1 MTSLTPKWFPKALR
15 SPKPEARPS
24 RSTGDGP
31 VLLHVLD
38 GFLTAGS
45 SASLVSQQLRGPDGT
60 TVHEFDLDAI
70 YDYRAR
76 RPPIVFDADHYRS
89 YEPPRLAITR
99 EYDVTGREYLLLSGP
114 EPDFGWEH
122 FVAEVIEVIDRENVS
137 LVVGLGAVPMGVP
150 HTRPPMIT
158 AHATKPELV
167 DRRNLW
173 EAEITVPSSAQTLLE
188 YRLGQRGADAV
199 GYVVHVP
206 HYLTQ
211 VEYPTAAIAVLEA
224 AGLRAGLT
232 FDLEDLRAQQPA
244 AIAQIEEQIHE
255 QNGEDVLTG
264 LEEQYDAFARGA
276 ARSLLEDDVQL
287 PSGDELAAQLE
298 RFLAQHRP
306 DDHG

>member
-1 MTSLTPKWFPKALR
+1 MLTPKWLPKALR
-15 SPKPEARPS
+15 PEKRESRPE
-24 RSTGDGP
+24 RSTGEGP

-45 SASLVSQQLRGPDGT
+45 SASLVSRQLRGADGV
-60 TVHEFDLDAI
+60 TVHEFDLDPV

-89 YEPPRLAITR
+89 YDPPRLAITR
-99 EYDVTGREYLLLSGP
+99 EYDVSGREYLLLSGP
-114 EPDFGWEH
+114 EPDFGWER
-122 FVAEVIEVIDRENVS
+122 FVGEVIEIIDRENVS

-158 AHATKPELV
+158 AHATRPELV

-188 YRLGQRGADAV
+188 YRLGQRGTDAL

-224 AGLRAGLT
+224 AGLRTGLT
-232 FDLEDLRAQQPA
+232 FDLEDLREQQPA
-244 AIAQIEEQIHE
+244 AVAQIEEQIHE
-255 QNGEDVLTG
+255 QNGEDVLNG

-276 ARSLLEDDVQL
+276 ARSLLEDDGHL